1 MRTFRLIKARNIQSA
16 VTFGTTAELVEVP
29 RPLCCVFE
37 TFALFF
43 EAKLRFSVSFVLR
56 VHVQVLVMQWEN
68 LPPFLSD
75 ITHTLTHKRTQTVS
89 SPFLSLSHTHTIPSF
104 FSRPFLSYV
113 LILLSPHCHFPPSP
127 WLLLWLPFLASFIL
141 FNFEPIDFLKNTQK
155 MP

>member
-89 SPFLSLSHTHTIPSF
+89 SPFLSLSHSHNSFALFSSFPVLRTYPPFSPLSLPSQPMASSLATF
-104 FSRPFLSYV
+104 FSFVY
-113 LILLSPHCHFPPSP
+113 LIQL
-127 WLLLWLPFLASFIL
+127 
-141 FNFEPIDFLKNTQK
+141 
-155 MP
+155 